1 MIQNGYT
8 YYQYAT
14 ILVVKIIIE
23 SNEFHALKYM
33 LNLSIRLGCKT
44 YKQGHCYTGFKVYD
58 QHMSS
63 ILKYFTDRSKAV
75 LLLWIFYVFVLS
87 CVCYVFVSVCLNVFC
102 GHLLRKG

>member
-63 ILKYFTDRSKAV
+63 ILKY
-75 LLLWIFYVFVLS
+75 LLTVPRRFF
-87 CVCYVFVSVCLNVFC
+87 FC
-102 GHLLRKG
+102 GSFMFLFCLVFAMAL